1 MTRTTAILLC
11 VLLLGGCARATQA
24 GKPGQYLIECD
35 GSAVPLSKC
44 YAKAAKVCRGRYD
57 VIDKE
62 RANGPTTG
70 GYAGGVAAIGAME
83 HKNITVQ
90 CK

>member
-1 MTRTTAILLC
+1 MTRTMVLLC
-11 VLLLGGCARATQA
+11 VMLLGCARATQM
-24 GKPGQYLIECD
+24 GKPGQYLVECD

-44 YAKAAKVCRGRYD
+44 YAKAAKVCPRGYE
-57 VIDKE
+57 VLDKE

-70 GYAGGVAAIGAME
+70 GYAGGVATIGAVE